1 MDSFDLM
8 QIEDDSQY
16 EAYQQQLELQ
26 QYLESDEAIESAN
39 VELQIIRNE
48 ELELNSVDFLA

>member
-8 QIEDDSQY
+8 QIEDDGQY

-26 QYLESDEAIESAN
+26 QYLESDEAIEAAN
-39 VELQIIRNE
+39 VELQILKNE
-48 ELELNSVDFLA
+48 ELEQIDVDLFV